1 MSTNISFH
9 DVIEIRVSDQR
20 DSGNLSTRDIIIT
33 MKNGE
38 EVEITC
44 FTNED
49 DENALRIFV

>member
-9 DVIEIRVSDQR
+9 DVIEIRISDQR
-20 DSGNLSTRDIIIT
+20 DNGNLSTRDILIT

-44 FTNED
+44 FTNEE
-49 DENALRIFV
+49 DENALRIVV

>member
-1 MSTNISFH
+1 MSTSINFH

-20 DSGNLSTRDIIIT
+20 DNGNLSTRDILII

-44 FTNED
+44 YSNDE
-49 DENALRIFV
+49 DENALRIVV

>member
-20 DSGNLSTRDIIIT
+20 DNGNLSTRDILIT

-44 FTNED
+44 FTNEE
-49 DENALRIFV
+49 DENALRIVV